1 MTTSPYPIL
10 IILVPLMTSFLI
22 PLVGWWR
29 RSLCYPLIL
38 AALTVSAFSSLI
50 ILQMVME
57 QGTIHYH
64 LGNWDPPWGIEYVFD
79 HLNAFVAVIVSLTS
93 LLIGISSKSLV
104 ERSFSKKAAFF
115 YCLFLLQATG
125 LLGIVVTGDAF
136 NLYVFLEI
144 ASLAGYT
151 LIAIGDDG
159 APFAS
164 FNYMLYGTVG
174 ACFYL
179 LGVGYLYIVTGSLN
193 MADLAKLLPPLYQSK
208 PVLIAFAFFIVGVA
222 IKMALFPLHVW
233 LPDAYTYAPSAVSAL
248 IAPLTTKV
256 GVYVAIRIMY
266 TIFTP
271 SFVKEFSSATT
282 LLSWVSI
289 FAILFGCI
297 WALAQTDLKRMFA
310 YVLVAEIGYLALGI
324 GLANRNGLTGTV
336 LHIMN
341 DTMMMASLFLVAGAV
356 VTKTGFRRIDQWS
369 GLHKKMPLTMAVF
382 VVTALSVIGI
392 PPMCGFFSKWY
403 LLLGAINAKQWVA
416 AAVLLG
422 SSLVN
427 AILFFRVIEVIYFR
441 RPAEFPN
448 QDRVQH
454 EGFEEAPWSLLIPM
468 LLFAAGIVSLGLLS
482 GKIVSGIIQFA
493 IPEGL

>member
-29 RSLCYPLIL
+29 RSLCYPLLL
-38 AALTVSAFSSLI
+38 AALVVSASSSLV
-50 ILQMVME
+50 ILGMVME

-93 LLIGISSKSLV
+93 LLIGISSKSMV
-104 ERSFSKKAAFF
+104 ERSFSKKVAFF
-115 YCLFLLQATG
+115 YCLFLLQVTG

-164 FNYMLYGTVG
+164 FNYMIYGTVG

-233 LPDAYTYAPSAVSAL
+233 LPDAYTYAPSAVSSL

-256 GVYVAIRIMY
+256 GVYVAIRVMY

-289 FAILFGCI
+289 SAILFGCI

-341 DTMMMASLFLVAGAV
+341 DAMMMASLFLVAGAV
-356 VTKTGFRRIDQWS
+356 ATKTGFRRIDQWS
-369 GLHKKMPLTMAVF
+369 GLHKKMPVTMAVF
-382 VVTALSVIGI
+382 VVTALSVAGI

-403 LLLGAINAKQWVA
+403 LLLGAITAKEWVA
-416 AAVLLG
+416 AAVLLA

-448 QDRVQH
+448 GDRVQH
-454 EGFEEAPWSLLIPM
+454 QKFDEAPWSLLIPM

-482 GKIVSGIIQFA
+482 GKIISGIVQFA
-493 IPEGL
+493 IPAGL

>member
-1 MTTSPYPIL
+1 
-10 IILVPLMTSFLI
+10 MTSFLI

-29 RSLCYPLIL
+29 RSLCYPLML
-38 AALTVSAFSSLI
+38 AALVVSAFSSLV
-50 ILQMVME
+50 ILRMVME

-93 LLIGISSKSLV
+93 LLIGISSKSMV

-115 YCLFLLQATG
+115 YCLFLLQVTG

-144 ASLAGYT
+144 ASLAGYA
-151 LIAIGDDG
+151 LIAIGEDG

-193 MADLAKLLPPLYQSK
+193 MADLAKLLPPLYESK

-233 LPDAYTYAPSAVSAL
+233 LPDAYTYAPSAVSSL

-256 GVYVAIRIMY
+256 GAYVAIRVMY

-271 SFVKEFSSATT
+271 SFVKEFSSATIT
-282 LLSWVSI
+282 LSWVSVS
-289 FAILFGCI
+289 AILFGCI

-310 YVLVAEIGYLALGI
+310 YVLVSEIGYLALGI

-341 DTMMMASLFLVAGAV
+341 DAMMMASLFLVAGAV
-356 VTKTGFRRIDQWS
+356 ATKTGFRKIDQWG
-369 GLHKKMPLTMAVF
+369 GLHKKMPITMAVF
-382 VVTALSVIGI
+382 VVTALSIVGI

-403 LLLGAINAKQWVA
+403 LLLGAIAAKQWVA
-416 AAVLLG
+416 AAVLLA

-427 AILFFRVIEVIYFR
+427 AILFFRVIEVIYFS
-441 RPAEFPN
+441 RPAEFPDG
-448 QDRVQH
+448 DRVQH
-454 EGFEEAPWSLLIPM
+454 QGFDEAPWSVLIPM

-482 GKIVSGIIQFA
+482 GKIITRIVQFA
-493 IPEGL
+493 IPAGL

>member
-1 MTTSPYPIL
+1 
-10 IILVPLMTSFLI
+10 MTSFLI

-29 RSLCYPLIL
+29 RSLCYPLML
-38 AALTVSAFSSLI
+38 AALVVSAFSSLV
-50 ILQMVME
+50 ILRMVME

-93 LLIGISSKSLV
+93 LLIGISSKSMV
-104 ERSFSKKAAFF
+104 EMSFSKKSAFF
-115 YCLFLLQATG
+115 YCLFLLQVTG

-144 ASLAGYT
+144 ASLAGYA
-151 LIAIGDDG
+151 LIAIGEDG

-193 MADLAKLLPPLYQSK
+193 MADLAKLLPPLYESK

-233 LPDAYTYAPSAVSAL
+233 LPDAYTYAPSAVSSL

-256 GVYVAIRIMY
+256 GAYVAIRVMY

-271 SFVKEFSSATT
+271 SFVKEFSSATIT
-282 LLSWVSI
+282 LSWVSVS
-289 FAILFGCI
+289 AILFGCI

-310 YVLVAEIGYLALGI
+310 YVLVSEIGYLALGI

-341 DTMMMASLFLVAGAV
+341 DAMMMASLFLVAGAV
-356 VTKTGFRRIDQWS
+356 ATKTGFRKIDQWG
-369 GLHKKMPLTMAVF
+369 GLHKKMPITMAVF
-382 VVTALSVIGI
+382 VVTALSIVGI

-403 LLLGAINAKQWVA
+403 LLLGAIAAKQWVA
-416 AAVLLG
+416 AAVLLA

-427 AILFFRVIEVIYFR
+427 AILFFRVIEVIYFS

-448 QDRVQH
+448 GDRVQH
-454 EGFEEAPWSLLIPM
+454 QGFDEAPWSVLIPM

-482 GKIVSGIIQFA
+482 GKIITRIVQFA
-493 IPEGL
+493 IPAGL